1 MKNFKLYYSK
11 RGGFLKCE
19 NVFCIY
25 WKDDACC
32 LKSVS
37 LDIQGMCKECEYVS
51 VDEKALSVFRRNE
64 LQKYN
69 LINEENPVE

>member
-1 MKNFKLYYSK
+1 M
-11 RGGFLKCE
+11 RCE

-32 LKSVS
+32 LKNVS

-51 VDEKALSVFRRNE
+51 VDEKDLTVLRE
-64 LQKYN
+64 DGLKKYN
-69 LINEENPVE
+69 LINEENPVK